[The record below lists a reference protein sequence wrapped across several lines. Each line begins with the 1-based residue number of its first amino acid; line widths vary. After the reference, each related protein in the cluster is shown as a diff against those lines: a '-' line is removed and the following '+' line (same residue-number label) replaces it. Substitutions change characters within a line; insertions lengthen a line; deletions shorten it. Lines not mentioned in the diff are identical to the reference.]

1 MEYLTSLQV
10 AELTGFTK
18 RYINNLCAGG
28 EMPGAYKKGNRWMI
42 PDTALEGRIT
52 TGSKKV
58 KSFNTTGI
66 CNPQEH
72 YMVDLS
78 ERLAQVKMLVD
89 DGKYFTINRARQFG
103 KTTTLH
109 ELAKSLSSSYFVVSM
124 DFQMQMSNAKF
135 KDENSFS
142 IAFARAFITS
152 FKANEKSSE
161 AYCQAA
167 IKEFADSFLADAGS
181 YELVELFQA
190 LSTLCNM
197 LPMGVVLMIDEV
209 DSATN
214 NQVFLDFL
222 AQLRGYYINR
232 SRFATFK
239 SVILAGVC
247 DIKNLKRKLRPDEE
261 HKDNSPWN
269 TRESNESSDCLQAF
283 DDCPRDQIRLAVFDI
298 AADFDIDMSFSPDQ
312 IREMLESYDADHK
325 SGMMAKRLAKEI
337 YDYTDGY
344 PYLVSRLCQL
354 LDYQYRENGK
364 KNSWKHEN
372 LLQAVRDLLKE
383 SNSLFDDMAKKV
395 KDFPKLKALLY
406 DILFCGRSIPFNLG
420 TELVAI
426 GNMFGFLKDEEGQV
440 AISNRIFEIWFYN
453 LFIAEEAI
461 DSDTYHAGQENKSQ
475 FLCKDELNM
484 DLLLRKFV
492 QHFSESFTGSSDK
505 FIEDNGRKLFLLYIR
520 PLINGSGNY
529 YIEARTRSMG
539 RTDLIIDYRGRQ
551 YVIEMKIWHGEEYNS
566 RGEEQLLGYLK
577 DYNLKKGYMLSF
589 NFNKNK
595 EVGVKELHFADATI
609 VEAVV

>member
-1 MEYLTSLQV
+1 MEYITSMQA

-18 RYINNLCAGG
+18 RHINNMCVNG
-28 EMPGAYKKGNRWMI
+28 EFPGAYKNGYRWMI
-42 PDTALEGRIT
+42 PMKSVSERIT
-52 TGSKKV
+52 NGTKRV
-58 KSFNTTGI
+58 RTFNTTGV
-66 CNPQEH
+66 CNPEQH
-72 YMVDLS
+72 YMVDLT
-78 ERLAQVKMLVD
+78 ERLAQVRILVD
-89 DGKYFTINRARQFG
+89 AGNYFTINRARQYG
-103 KTTTLH
+103 KTTMLNS
-109 ELAKSLSSSYFVVSM
+109 LAGYLNNEYYVVSM

-135 KDENSFS
+135 KSENSFAL
-142 IAFARAFITS
+142 AFAKAFIAS
-152 FKANEKSSE
+152 FRVNKKSE
-161 AYCQAA
+161 DFVYEAA
-167 IKEFADSFLADAGS
+167 INRFAESFSVATDS

-190 LSTLCNM
+190 LSALCED
-197 LPMGVVLMIDEV
+197 LPEEVVLMIDEV

-239 SVILAGVC
+239 SVILAGVY

-269 TRESNESSDCLQAF
+269 
-283 DDCPRDQIRLAVFDI
+283 I
-298 AADFDIDMSFSPDQ
+298 AADFDIDMSFSSVQ
-312 IREMLESYDADHK
+312 IGEMLERYEDDHK
-325 SGMMAKRLAKEI
+325 TGMDIEAMAQEI
-337 YDYTDGY
+337 YAYTSGY

-354 LDYQYRENGK
+354 LDNQIASSSDKGAWTRND
-364 KNSWKHEN
+364 
-372 LLQAVRDLLKE
+372 LLEAVRNLVKE

-395 KDFPKLKALLY
+395 RDYLELKTLLY
-406 DILFCGRSIPFNLG
+406 DILFCGRSIPYNLG
-420 TELVAI
+420 TELVSI
-426 GNMFGFLKDEEGQV
+426 GTMFGFLKEDAGQV

-461 DSDTYHAGQENKSQ
+461 NSDTYQVGQKNKNQFIDENG
-475 FLCKDELNM
+475 LNLELILN
-484 DLLLRKFV
+484 KFV
-492 QHFSESFTGSSDK
+492 QHFTESFSGSTDK
-505 FIEDNGRKLFLLYIR
+505 FIEENGRKLFLLYIR

-539 RTDLIIDYRGRQ
+539 RTDLIIDFQGKQ
-551 YVIEMKIWHGEEYNS
+551 YIIEMKIWHGEEYNA

-589 NFNKNK
+589 NFNKKK
-595 EVGVKELHFADATI
+595 EVGVKELHFKDATI

>member
-1 MEYLTSLQV
+1 MEYITSMQA

-18 RYINNLCAGG
+18 RHINNMCVNG
-28 EMPGAYKKGNRWMI
+28 ELPGAYKKGYRWMI
-42 PDTALEGRIT
+42 PMEAVSERIANGT
-52 TGSKKV
+52 KRVRT
-58 KSFNTTGI
+58 FNTTGV
-66 CNPQEH
+66 CNPEQH
-72 YMVDLS
+72 YMVELA
-78 ERLAQVKMLVD
+78 ERLAQVRILVD
-89 DGKYFTINRARQFG
+89 AGNYFAINRARQFG
-103 KTTTLH
+103 KTTTLNALAGYLNH
-109 ELAKSLSSSYFVVSM
+109 EYYVVSM

-135 KDENSFS
+135 KNENSFALAFAKAFVASFRVNEKSEGSVYEAAISRFAESFS
-142 IAFARAFITS
+142 IAP
-152 FKANEKSSE
+152 
-161 AYCQAA
+161 
-167 IKEFADSFLADAGS
+167 DS

-190 LSTLCNM
+190 LSALCGD
-197 LPMGVVLMIDEV
+197 LPEGVVLMIDEV

-269 TRESNESSDCLQAF
+269 
-283 DDCPRDQIRLAVFDI
+283 I
-298 AADFDIDMSFSPDQ
+298 AADFDIDMSFSPAQ
-312 IREMLESYDADHK
+312 IREMLESYENDHK
-325 SGMMAKRLAKEI
+325 TGMDIEDMAQEI
-337 YDYTDGY
+337 YAYTSGY

-354 LDYQYRENGK
+354 LDNQIASSSDKGAWTRND
-364 KNSWKHEN
+364 
-372 LLQAVRDLLKE
+372 LLEAVRNLVRE

-395 KDFPKLKALLY
+395 KDYSELKTLLY
-406 DILFCGRSIPFNLG
+406 DILFCGRSIPYNLS
-420 TELVAI
+420 TELVSI
-426 GNMFGFLKDEEGQV
+426 GTMFGFLKDDAGQV

-461 DSDTYHAGQENKSQ
+461 NSDTYQAGQKNKNQFVDENG
-475 FLCKDELNM
+475 LNLELV
-484 DLLLRKFV
+484 LKKFV
-492 QHFSESFTGSSDK
+492 QHFTESFSGSTDK

-539 RTDLIIDYRGRQ
+539 RTDLIIDFQGKQ
-551 YVIEMKIWHGEEYNS
+551 YIVEMKIWHGEEYNA

-589 NFNKNK
+589 NFNKKK
-595 EVGVKELHFADATI
+595 EVGVKELHFKDATI